1 MYFVRTFTTGA
12 GGSDPRDN
20 TIAVFMCDVCGKDE
34 WVTIPRGTKVSP
46 TEIRRCK
53 KCGAMGKDDH
63 RKSLE
68 VKRDELKVQEELIR
82 AEIEKVISELAS
94 LETKPNG

>member
-34 WVTIPRGTKVSP
+34 WVTIPRGQRVST
-46 TEIRRCK
+46 TEIR
-53 KCGAMGKDDH
+53 
-63 RKSLE
+63 
-68 VKRDELKVQEELIR
+68 LKVQEELIR